1 MDDGDGFCMDM
12 NDPSTTTSGDYCHHY
27 RYSYNNKSKRI
38 FGFGSHDPKY
48 YDQIITKLNL
58 QARGQQHERNNSSIM
73 QRLLQDQ
80 TARSSNRNKKKRV
93 LVVDDEPDTCIVYQ
107 IVLQDAGYE
116 CISYT
121 DSVKALK
128 EFRSNYYDLIL
139 LDIKMP
145 VLNGFELCKKIRE
158 ADKTVHII
166 FITASEEYY
175 EQFRGQHFPQLGR
188 INYIQKPIGNDEL
201 VRLVDMII
209 ANSITM
215 D

>member
-1 MDDGDGFCMDM
+1 MDDGGFCMDI
-12 NDPSTTTSGDYCHHY
+12 NNPSTMTSEVYCHHY
-27 RYSYNNKSKRI
+27 HYNKSKGI
-38 FGFGSHDPKY
+38 FDFGSHHPKY

-58 QARGQQHERNNSSIM
+58 QAREQQHERNSSSIM

-116 CISYT
+116 CISYI

-158 ADKTVHII
+158 IDKTVHVI
-166 FITASEEYY
+166 FITASEAYY
-175 EQFRGQHFPQLGR
+175 EKFRGQHFPELGK
-188 INYIQKPIGNDEL
+188 INYIQKPVGNDEL
-201 VRLVDMII
+201 VRLVNMII

>member
-1 MDDGDGFCMDM
+1 VCL
-12 NDPSTTTSGDYCHHY
+12 TTLDAIIKRVFDIMETSPDN
-27 RYSYNNKSKRI
+27 REK
-38 FGFGSHDPKY
+38 
-48 YDQIITKLNL
+48 L
-58 QARGQQHERNNSSIM
+58 QAREQQHERNSSIM

-93 LVVDDEPDTCIVYQ
+93 LVADDEPDTCIVYQ

-128 EFRSNYYDLIL
+128 EYRPFYYDLIL

-145 VLNGFELCKKIRE
+145 VLNGFELCKKIIE
-158 ADKTVHII
+158 IDKTVHII

-175 EQFRGQHFPQLGR
+175 EKFRSQHFPELGK
-188 INYIQKPIGNDEL
+188 INYIQKPIGNEEL
-201 VRLVDMII
+201 IRIVNMII
-209 ANSITM
+209 ANSITT